1 MGNMFPPK
9 ADQGLELININNI
22 TRRAMVVLQA
32 EEVKRLATEGL
43 PDWIKDEPEL
53 RRSLRDLSYLD

>member
-1 MGNMFPPK
+1 
-9 ADQGLELININNI
+9 
-22 TRRAMVVLQA
+22 MVVLQA

>member
-1 MGNMFPPK
+1 
-9 ADQGLELININNI
+9 
-22 TRRAMVVLQA
+22 MVVLQA
-32 EEVKRLATEGL
+32 GEVKRLATEGR